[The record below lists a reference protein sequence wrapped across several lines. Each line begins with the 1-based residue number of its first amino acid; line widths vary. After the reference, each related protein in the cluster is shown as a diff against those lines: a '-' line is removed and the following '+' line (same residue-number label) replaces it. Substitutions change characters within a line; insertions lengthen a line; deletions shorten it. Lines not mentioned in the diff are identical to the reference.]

1 MISFPLRL
9 LATLL
14 HPHHQSKSH
23 SIKLQHLL
31 SAASPVYNQSLSVFA
46 CPTFLLPDTKHN
58 HRLLKPKINPTSW
71 FLPVNNQ
78 SPPMFVCPT
87 YPPPGTHHPN
97 PDIVKSPV
105 HSSQGRAFVSQ
116 FSQQQLFPYIMLNLA
131 RSVFLLVVKI
141 KQSIS
146 QSGQVKIKV
155 KINPKIAFAIL
166 LSTFQDWFLRFFVC
180 LLINWANCESS
191 KQCPIYIQER
201 HCSALLKMINYQM
214 YSSINII

>member
-1 MISFPLRL
+1 MQP
-9 LATLL
+9 
-14 HPHHQSKSH
+14 KSH

-31 SAASPVYNQSLSVFA
+31 NAASPVYNQSLSVFA

-78 SPPMFVCPT
+78 SPPCLFAPHIPHPAPT
-87 YPPPGTHHPN
+87 TLIPTLLN
-97 PDIVKSPV
+97 P
-105 HSSQGRAFVSQ
+105 
-116 FSQQQLFPYIMLNLA
+116 PYIAARVVPLFLSFQSNSCFHMLNQA